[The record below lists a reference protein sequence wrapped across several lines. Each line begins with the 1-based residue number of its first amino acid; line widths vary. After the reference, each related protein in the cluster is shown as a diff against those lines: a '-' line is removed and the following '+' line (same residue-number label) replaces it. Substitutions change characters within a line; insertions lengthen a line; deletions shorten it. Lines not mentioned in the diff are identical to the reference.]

1 MTKQPFIAI
10 SEFSVK
16 KVSSGAFARFLNWIG
31 KSARTKCQFLNKY
44 FEYSLCCSK
53 ERWLRFI
60 KDICEWNGF
69 VYDEDEWS
77 FAYDEWKSK
86 GCSYSVHFF

>member
-1 MTKQPFIAI
+1 MKQPFISL

-16 KVSSGAFARFLNWIG
+16 KVSIGSFARFLNWIG
-31 KSARTKCQFLNKY
+31 KSARTKSQFLNKY

-60 KDICEWNGF
+60 KDICEWNCF
-69 VYDEDEWS
+69 VYDEDRWS
-77 FAYDEWKSK
+77 SEYDEWKSR
-86 GCSYSVHFF
+86 GCSYSIYFI